1 MENQESNNGL
11 QARQFN
17 FPSYM
22 AIINP
27 NSLSR
32 AWSDLLFIAKMAQN
46 IEKKP
51 NKQQSPSNATK
62 LNYNKIFIHILQQL

>member
-1 MENQESNNGL
+1 MAYFPMENQESNNGL

-46 IEKKP
+46 IEKKKTNNNLP
-51 NKQQSPSNATK
+51 LTLQS
-62 LNYNKIFIHILQQL
+62 

>member
-46 IEKKP
+46 IEKKQTNNNLP
-51 NKQQSPSNATK
+51 LTLQS
-62 LNYNKIFIHILQQL
+62 

>member
-1 MENQESNNGL
+1 MAYFPMENQEGNNGL

-46 IEKKP
+46 IEKT
-51 NKQQSPSNATK
+51 NKQTNNLSLTQRKCYKAK
-62 LNYNKIFIHILQQL
+62 L

>member
-32 AWSDLLFIAKMAQN
+32 AWSDFLFIAKMAQN
-46 IEKKP
+46 IEKKQTNNNLP
-51 NKQQSPSNATK
+51 LTLQS
-62 LNYNKIFIHILQQL
+62 

>member
-1 MENQESNNGL
+1 MENQKGNNGL

-46 IEKKP
+46 IEKTNNNLPLTQRKCY
-51 NKQQSPSNATK
+51 KAK
-62 LNYNKIFIHILQQL
+62 L

>member
-1 MENQESNNGL
+1 MENQEGNNGL
-11 QARQFN
+11 QAKQFN

-46 IEKKP
+46 IERKKK
-51 NKQQSPSNATK
+51 NLSLTQRKCYKAK
-62 LNYNKIFIHILQQL
+62 L

>member
-1 MENQESNNGL
+1 MAYFPMENQEGNNGL

-27 NSLSR
+27 NSVSR

-46 IEKKP
+46 IEKT
-51 NKQQSPSNATK
+51 NKQTNNLSLMQRKRYKAK
-62 LNYNKIFIHILQQL
+62 L